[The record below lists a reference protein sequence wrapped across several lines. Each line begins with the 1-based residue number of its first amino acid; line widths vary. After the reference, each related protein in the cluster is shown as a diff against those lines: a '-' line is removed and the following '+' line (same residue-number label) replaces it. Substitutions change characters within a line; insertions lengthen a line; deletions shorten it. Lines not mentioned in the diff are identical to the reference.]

1 MFTEHALFPL
11 SFRQEIFKEC
21 FVARLCGS
29 GARTPQMTMSI
40 ILKGWTCLIGPSVL
54 LAPLMA
60 LPNSLCLTLP
70 NLGLTSED
78 NTDVL

>member
-1 MFTEHALFPL
+1 MFTQHALFPL
-11 SFRQEIFKEC
+11 SFHQEIFKEY
-21 FVARLCGS
+21 FEARLCGS
-29 GARTPQMTMSI
+29 GARTPQMPMSI

-54 LAPLMA
+54 LTPLMA
-60 LPNSLCLTLP
+60 LLNSLCLTLP